1 MGNICLKEAE
11 QFVLFEN
18 TPEEKVEKILIG
30 HGKFNKKFMLVWNNV
45 YLLVKPWH
53 MSRDWSNRDLHM
65 FYIIAVKSRI
75 LIPEDLIE
83 IMISQIKNIVAEVN
97 LQDFIPRGQDEA
109 KLREVTEI
117 LLLRNLSKLIDE
129 LKWMEKYKIKHTE
142 HE

>member
-1 MGNICLKEAE
+1 
-11 QFVLFEN
+11 
-18 TPEEKVEKILIG
+18 
-30 HGKFNKKFMLVWNNV
+30 
-45 YLLVKPWH
+45 
-53 MSRDWSNRDLHM
+53 M